1 CAEARRDGF
10 SGKLAI
16 HPGQVE
22 VINRAFTPSAEELH
36 KARRIVELFEA
47 HPEAGTLSLDG
58 VMVDLPHL
66 VQARKTLSQAEGE

>member
-1 CAEARRDGF
+1 
-10 SGKLAI
+10 
-16 HPGQVE
+16 
-22 VINRAFTPSAEELH
+22 LH